1 MLPRATRSITEMKYK
16 WIGLAACAVALLLAV
31 LAPLAVSDHA
41 TVGRVHQHRQG
52 TPESACT
59 DGDDGGLCTYL
70 PIVEISTGGV
80 TIPGRPIYH
89 EDGTVTYTTAAD
101 GETTIDAAM
110 RVIGVDISQYH
121 HANGT
126 PDVESRIQI
135 RVRGNSSRSFD
146 KPSYAIRLVDEAG
159 ENAPQSV
166 MGMDAHHEWVL
177 YGPWLDKTA
186 VRNYMF
192 YNLAGEM
199 MDYAPNV
206 RYCEVILDGEYQGL
220 YVMTES
226 ITGGKNGARLGLSV
240 SAKDQEFTGYLLR
253 LDHQRPEEE
262 ALRSFT
268 NYTYTT
274 PLLLQ
279 IEYPGEKNLDAAL
292 REEIRQDFSDFEKA
306 LYSFD
311 YDRPDYGYQVRLDM
325 DSFVDYFIINELSS
339 NADAGNYS
347 TYIYKGTDGLFR
359 MCVWD
364 FNNACDNFFEEEL
377 SHEGSFLQNR
387 LWYWM
392 LVKDEDFTERVI
404 HRYRQLRQGLLSEE
418 ALDAYIDEVTDFIA
432 PALARNDAR
441 WGDVSQQAD
450 LLVPIDR
457 NLDSRSAAVGQLKGY
472 LHNRGDWLDEHIDT
486 LRQYSAGSKVKQYN
500 EVND

>member
-1 MLPRATRSITEMKYK
+1 MKYK
-16 WIGLAACAVALLLAV
+16 WIGLAACAAALVLAI
-31 LAPLAVSDHA
+31 LAPLSFSGHER
-41 TVGRVHQHRQG
+41 VGRVHQHQLG

-70 PIVEISTGGV
+70 PIVEIDTGGQ
-80 TIPGRPIYH
+80 TMPGRPIHDGVEGVSYTMA
-89 EDGTVTYTTAAD
+89 EDG
-101 GETTIDAAM
+101 ESTISARM
-110 RVIGVDISQYH
+110 KVIGTDSSVYH
-121 HANGT
+121 HANGAA
-126 PDVESRIQI
+126 DVDSNIRIRI
-135 RVRGNSSRSFD
+135 RGNSSRDFD
-146 KPSYAIRLVDEAG
+146 KPSYAIRLVDESGA
-159 ENAPQSV
+159 NAPQSV

-192 YNLAGEM
+192 YNLAGEV

-226 ITGGKNGARLGLSV
+226 ITGGKDGARLGLTV
-240 SAKDQEFTGYLLR
+240 SAKRQEFTGYLLR

-262 ALRSFT
+262 SLNSFT
-268 NYTYTT
+268 TYTFTT

-279 IEYPGEKNLDAAL
+279 VEYPGAKNRDEALTEK
-292 REEIRQDFSDFEKA
+292 IRQDFSDFEKA

-311 YDRPDYGYQVRLDM
+311 YDTPDYGYDTMLDM
-325 DSFVDYFIINELSS
+325 DSFVDYFILNELSS

-347 TYIYKGTDGLFR
+347 TYIYKGTDGLFH

-364 FNNACDNFFEEEL
+364 FNNACDNYFEEEL
-377 SHEGSFLQNR
+377 SYEGFFLQNR

-392 LVKDEDFTERVI
+392 LMKDEDFTGRII
-404 HRYRQLRQGLLSEE
+404 HRYHELRKGILSEE
-418 ALDAYIDEVTDFIA
+418 ALDEYINETLDFIA
-432 PALARNDAR
+432 PALERNDAR
-441 WGDVSQQAD
+441 WGDVSTQAN
-450 LLVPIDR
+450 LLMPKDR
-457 NLDSRSAAVGQLKGY
+457 NLASRSAAEGQLKGY
-472 LHNRGDWLDEHIDT
+472 LHNRGEWLDEHIET
-486 LRQYSAGSKVKQYN
+486 LRQYSAPSKVKQYN